1 MVLGLALYGY
11 KVRKWYLTRCKNTLN
26 ILYMFIICDVILKVM
41 KTIGYKLTALSPSRG
56 ASAELAASLTVVTAS
71 YIGLPVS
78 IISQSML

>member
-1 MVLGLALYGY
+1 MVSD
-11 KVRKWYLTRCKNTLN
+11 TIKNTLN